1 MLSALIE
8 FIHRLRDAAIPIS
21 MVEALD
27 ATESLRHIDLS
38 SRAELRAAL
47 EALLVKRAEHRASF
61 AALFDVYFASR
72 RTEAPRSGGAL
83 PSPADL
89 TGETAGE
96 GASQELLRAL
106 LDALQRNDEGAL
118 RAIAALVVQQFGG
131 INETRVGSQHYHL
144 YRVLRHLDLSN
155 LLQLIIHDAGE
166 GGDDATLRDDRLFR
180 DEQRHRIEEFR
191 RLIADEIRHRLL
203 EVKGLTA
210 PADLSHTPI
219 EDVDFLGATPA
230 QLREMRHAIRPLAR
244 TLAARVAHRR
254 RFRRHGRLDARRTI
268 RRSLSAGGV
277 PLEPAFRYPRVS
289 KADLYLLCDLSGSVA
304 EFARFTISF
313 LYAMNEEFSRIRS
326 FAFVDGAG
334 EVPGALD
341 DRSTVLDAA
350 RLLARAN
357 VVWAD
362 GHSDYGNV
370 FERFWARYGRP
381 GLGPKTTVIITGDGR
396 NNYRAPG
403 VEALRAMKERARK
416 IYWLNPEP
424 RRQWGTTDSIMAT
437 YAPHCDGVF
446 EVRNL
451 RQLAAFVHAT
461 L

>member
-47 EALLVKRAEHRASF
+47 EAVLVKRAEHRASF

-72 RTEAPRSGGAL
+72 RTAAPRSGGAP
-83 PSPADL
+83 PSPSDL
-89 TGETAGE
+89 TGE
-96 GASQELLRAL
+96 GASQELLQAL

-118 RAIAALVVQQFGG
+118 RAIAALAVQQFGG

-155 LLQLIIHDAGE
+155 LLQRVIHAAGE
-166 GGDDATLRDDRLFR
+166 GGDDATLLDDRLLR

-191 RLIADEIRHRLL
+191 RLLADEIRHRLL
-203 EVKGLTA
+203 EVKGLA
-210 PADLSHTPI
+210 AAADLSHTPI
-219 EDVDFLGATPA
+219 EDVDFLGASPA
-230 QLREMRHAIRPLAR
+230 QLQEMRHAIRPLAR
-244 TLAARVAHRR
+244 TLAARIAHRR

-289 KADLYLLCDLSGSVA
+289 KADLYLLCDVSGSVA
-304 EFARFTISF
+304 EFAHFTMSL

-326 FAFVDGAG
+326 FAFVDGID
-334 EVPGALD
+334 EVTQVFD
-341 DRSTVLDAA
+341 DRSIHLDA
-350 RLLARAN
+350 RHLLARAA

-362 GHSDYGNV
+362 GHSDYGHV
-370 FERFWARYGRP
+370 FERFWNVY
-381 GLGPKTTVIITGDGR
+381 GLGALGPRTTVIITGDAR
-396 NNYRAPG
+396 NNYRDPG
-403 VEALRAMKERARK
+403 LAALRAIQDCARK
-416 IYWLNPEP
+416 VYWLNPEP
-424 RRQWGTTDSIMAT
+424 RPEWNTTDSIIAA
-437 YAPHCDGVF
+437 YAPYCDGVF
-446 EVRNL
+446 EARNL
-451 RQLAAFVHAT
+451 RQLADFVRAIA
-461 L
+461 

>member
-61 AALFDVYFASR
+61 AALFDVYFAAR
-72 RTEAPRSGGAL
+72 RTAAPRSGGTP

-89 TGETAGE
+89 TGE
-96 GASQELLRAL
+96 GASQELLQAL

-118 RAIAALVVQQFGG
+118 RAIAALAVQQFGG

-155 LLQLIIHDAGE
+155 LLQRVMRTAGE
-166 GGDDATLRDDRLFR
+166 GGHDATLLDDRLLR

-191 RLIADEIRHRLL
+191 RLLADEIRHRLL
-203 EVKGLTA
+203 EVKGLA
-210 PADLSHTPI
+210 AAADMSHTPI
-219 EDVDFLGATPA
+219 EDVDFLGASPA
-230 QLREMRHAIRPLAR
+230 QLQEMRHAIRPLAR
-244 TLAARVAHRR
+244 KLAARIAHRR

-289 KADLYLLCDLSGSVA
+289 KADLYLLCDVSGSVA
-304 EFARFTISF
+304 EFAHFTMSL
-313 LYAMNEEFSRIRS
+313 LYAMNEEFARIRS
-326 FAFVDGAG
+326 FAFVDGID
-334 EVPGALD
+334 EVTKVFD
-341 DRSTVLDAA
+341 DRSIQLDA
-350 RLLARAN
+350 RHLLARAA

-362 GHSDYGNV
+362 GHSDYGHV
-370 FERFWARYGRP
+370 FERFWNVY
-381 GLGPKTTVIITGDGR
+381 GLGALGPRTTVIITGDAR
-396 NNYRAPG
+396 NNYRDPG
-403 VEALRAMKERARK
+403 LAALRAIQECARRV
-416 IYWLNPEP
+416 YWLNPEP
-424 RRQWGTTDSIMAT
+424 RPEWNTTDSIIAA
-437 YAPHCDGVF
+437 YAPYCAGVF
-446 EVRNL
+446 EARNL
-451 RQLAAFVHAT
+451 RQLADFVRAIA
-461 L
+461 